1 MTRLGQHQVLHP
13 QVRLENS
20 SVEISYAWARNGGG
34 RRSLG
39 DSGRDSQGVSE
50 KTWGMT
56 DYDNPQDINCSWNV
70 MFVYIYIH
78 ILISISQQIKRV
90 GG

>member
-1 MTRLGQHQVLHP
+1 MPGQGTEADVDP
-13 QVRLENS
+13 
-20 SVEISYAWARNGGG
+20 WG
-34 RRSLG
+34 
-39 DSGRDSQGVSE
+39 DSQGVSE